1 MLAALKRVNARHPA
15 EESVALR
22 VAVMI
27 AVVVAGLAVAREGV
41 GGVALQLAIVVGIPA
56 AFTFSHVTRHR
67 DGFWLKA
74 ALAVGVMLAF
84 SRFLHAATGVGAGSL
99 DQVQI
104 PLAELFLWVQ
114 VLHSLDV
121 PARRDLLFSLVS
133 SLVLMVVA
141 GVLSISLSYGVH
153 LLLWAP
159 AALAALVLAHRSE
172 LRDLPCLSPRP
183 TGSRARAALDVT
195 RPVALAIALV
205 AVVATGAF
213 LVVPAA
219 GAARA
224 ITFPAAL
231 PHVVPSA
238 VPGGLSNPSLGDAD
252 PARPSHRGRSGER
265 RASFGYF
272 GFSTSLDTAV
282 RGRPDDTLVMRVR
295 ASAPDRWRGQ
305 TFDRWDGRRW
315 TTSPERPRPVR
326 GPAPLDLPIGAQ
338 DSLDD
343 AAQEL
348 VQTFYVARP
357 GPNLIF
363 GAYVPT
369 QLYFADR
376 GVFQL
381 SDGTIRAGVELQQGA
396 VYTIVSRRPPVTAAR
411 LRQSDALLFRPPP
424 SLTARYLQLPA
435 TPERVRALAASVT
448 ARAPTRYDKVRALE
462 RWMATHTEYSLDVPA
477 LPAGADAVDNF
488 LFVTRKGFCEQIG
501 SSLVVMLR
509 SLGIPARLAVGYAP
523 GERNPFTGLYEV
535 RASDAHAWAE
545 VWFPGVGWQSF
556 DPTAEVPLAGEQGRR
571 AAGEGLTSFVAARLP
586 SLPGRAP
593 EAAVVLVVAGIAL
606 VGARRVRVL
615 RARERAARPSTW
627 AEAWLDRL
635 ERAGAERGR
644 PRKPNESVREYVDM
658 LRRGPMAH
666 ARWGDAV
673 RIVEWDAYSGEA
685 ASDAERVA
693 ADAVLADAVLADAV
707 ASGPGS

>member
-1 MLAALKRVNARHPA
+1 MLLAALKRVNARLPA
-15 EESVALR
+15 EESLALR
-22 VAVMI
+22 VTVMI
-27 AVVVAGLAVAREGV
+27 AVVVAGLAVAGQGV
-41 GGVALQLAIVVGIPA
+41 GGVALRLAVAAGIPA
-56 AFTFSHVTRHR
+56 AFAFSHVTRHR

-74 ALAVGVMLAF
+74 ALAIGVMAAF
-84 SRFLHAATGVGAGSL
+84 SRFLHAATGVGAASL

-121 PARRDLLFSLVS
+121 PARRDLMFSLVS
-133 SLVLMVVA
+133 SLVLMAVA
-141 GVLSISLSYGVH
+141 GVLSISLTYGVH

-172 LRDLPCLSPRP
+172 LHDLPRLPRP
-183 TGSRARAALDVT
+183 AATPRVPRARVALDVA
-195 RPVALAIALV
+195 RPVAVATAFV
-205 AVVATGAF
+205 AVLGTGAF

-224 ITFPAAL
+224 ITFPAEL
-231 PHVVPSA
+231 PGAAPSVA
-238 VPGGLSNPSLGDAD
+238 PGSLSNPSLGADD
-252 PARPSHRGRSGER
+252 PARPSRRGHRAEG

-282 RGRPDDTLVMRVR
+282 RGRPDNTLVMRVR

-305 TFDRWDGRRW
+305 TFDHWDGRRW
-315 TTSPERPRPVR
+315 TTSPERPRPIR
-326 GPAPLDLPIGAQ
+326 GSAPLELPVGAE
-338 DSLDD
+338 DSLDA

-348 VQTFYVARP
+348 VQTFYVARS

-369 QLYFADR
+369 QLYFPDR

-381 SDGTIRAGVELQQGA
+381 ADGTIRAGVELQQGA
-396 VYTIVSRRPPVTAAR
+396 VYTVVSRRPPVTAER
-411 LRQSDALLFRPPP
+411 LRQSDLLVQPGEFP
-424 SLTARYLQLPA
+424 LVARSLQLP
-435 TPERVRALAASVT
+435 TIPDRVRVLAASAT
-448 ARAPTRYDKVRALE
+448 RDAPTRYDKVRALE
-462 RWMATHTEYSLDVPA
+462 RWMAIHTEYSLDIPA
-477 LPAGADAVDNF
+477 LPAGADAVDHF
-488 LFVTRKGFCEQIG
+488 LFVSRRGFCEQIG

-509 SLGIPARLAVGYAP
+509 ALGIPARLAVGYAP

-571 AAGEGLTSFVAARLP
+571 AAGAGLSSFVAARLP
-586 SLPGRAP
+586 SLPGWAP
-593 EAAVVLVVAGIAL
+593 ETGVVLVLAGIAL
-606 VGARRVRVL
+606 AGGRRVRVL
-615 RARERAARPSTW
+615 RARRRAARPPTW
-627 AEAWLDRL
+627 GEAWLDRL

-644 PRKPNESVREYVDM
+644 PRRPSESVREYVDV
-658 LRRGPMAH
+658 LRRGPMTH
-666 ARWGDAV
+666 ERWGDAV
-673 RIVEWDAYSGEA
+673 RVVEWDAYSGEP

-693 ADAVLADAVLADAV
+693 ADAVLADALS
-707 ASGPGS
+707 SGAGS

>member
-1 MLAALKRVNARHPA
+1 MLLAALKRVNARHPA

-27 AVVVAGLAVAREGV
+27 AVVVAGLAVVGQGV
-41 GGVALQLAIVVGIPA
+41 GGVALRLAVGVGIPA
-56 AFTFSHVTRHR
+56 AFAFSHVTRHR

-74 ALAVGVMLAF
+74 VLAIGVVLAF
-84 SRFLHAATGVGAGSL
+84 SRFLQAAGTGAGSL

-114 VLHSLDV
+114 LLHSLDV

-133 SLVLMVVA
+133 SLVLMAVA
-141 GVLSISLSYGVH
+141 GVLSISLTYGVH

-172 LRDLPCLSPRP
+172 LRDLPRLPAMA
-183 TGSRARAALDVT
+183 TASRAGSALDVA
-195 RPVALAIALV
+195 RPVAVATALV
-205 AVVATGAF
+205 ALVGTAAF

-224 ITFPAAL
+224 ITFPAEL
-231 PHVVPSA
+231 PDAVPNV
-238 VPGGLSNPSLGDAD
+238 VPGGLSNPSLGDDD
-252 PARPSHRGRSGER
+252 PARASRRGNRAEG

-315 TTSPERPRPVR
+315 TTSPERPRPLR
-326 GPAPLDLPIGAQ
+326 GPAPLELPVAPE
-338 DSLDD
+338 DSLDT

-369 QLYFADR
+369 RLYFPDR

-396 VYTIVSRRPPVTAAR
+396 VYTVVSRRPPVTAAR
-411 LRQSDALLFRPPP
+411 LRRSDSLLLAVPP
-424 SLTARYLQLPA
+424 SLAARYLQLPT

-448 ARAPTRYDKVRALE
+448 ASAPTRYDKVRALE
-462 RWMATHTEYSLDVPA
+462 RWMATHTEYSLDIPA
-477 LPAGADAVDNF
+477 LPAGADAVDDF
-488 LFVTRKGFCEQIG
+488 LFVSRQGFCEQIG

-509 SLGIPARLAVGYAP
+509 ALGIPARLAVGYAP

-545 VWFPGVGWQSF
+545 VWFPGIGWQSF

-571 AAGEGLTSFVAARLP
+571 AAGAGLTSFVAARLP
-586 SLPGRAP
+586 TLPDRAP
-593 EAAVVLVVAGIAL
+593 EIAVTLVVAGIAL
-606 VGARRVRVL
+606 AGARRVRVL
-615 RARERAARPSTW
+615 KASRRATRPPTW
-627 AEAWLDRL
+627 GEAWLDRL

-644 PRKPNESVREYVDM
+644 PRRPSESVREYVDV
-658 LRRGPMAH
+658 LRRGPLTH
-666 ARWGDAV
+666 ERWGDAV
-673 RIVEWDAYSGEA
+673 RIVEWNAYSGER

-693 ADAVLADAVLADAV
+693 ADAVLADALS
-707 ASGPGS
+707 SGPGS

>member
-1 MLAALKRVNARHPA
+1 VLAALKRVNARLPA
-15 EESVALR
+15 EESIALR
-22 VAVMI
+22 VAVMV
-27 AVVVAGLAVAREGV
+27 AVVVAGLAVTGEGV
-41 GGVALQLAIVVGIPA
+41 GGLALQLAVVAGIPA
-56 AFTFSHVTRHR
+56 AFAFSHVTRHR
-67 DGFWLKA
+67 DGFLLKA
-74 ALAVGVMLAF
+74 GLAVGVMIAF
-84 SRFLHAATGVGAGSL
+84 SRFLHAATGVGGGSL

-133 SLVLMVVA
+133 SLVLMAVA
-141 GVLSISLSYGVH
+141 GVLSISLTYGVH

-172 LRDLPCLSPRP
+172 LRDLPRLPAEAMA
-183 TGSRARAALDVT
+183 ARANVALDVA

-205 AVVATGAF
+205 ALVGTGAF

-224 ITFPAAL
+224 ITFPAEL
-231 PHVVPSA
+231 PHVVPSV
-238 VPGGLSNPSLGDAD
+238 VPGGLSNPSLGDDD
-252 PARPSHRGRSGER
+252 PARPARRGRSGGK

-305 TFDRWDGRRW
+305 TFDHWDGHRW
-315 TTSPERPRPVR
+315 TTSPERPRPLR
-326 GPAPLDLPIGAQ
+326 GPAPLDLPIGPE

-369 QLYFADR
+369 QLYFPDR

-396 VYTIVSRRPPVTAAR
+396 VYTVVSRRPPVTAAR
-411 LRQSDALLFRPPP
+411 LRQSDTPFPPPP
-424 SLTARYLQLPA
+424 SSFTARYLQLPT
-435 TPERVRALAASVT
+435 TPERVRALASSVT
-448 ARAPTRYDKVRALE
+448 ASAPTRYDKVRALE
-462 RWMATHTEYSLDVPA
+462 RWMATHTAYSLDAPP
-477 LPAGADAVDNF
+477 LPPGEDAVDNF

-509 SLGIPARLAVGYAP
+509 SLGVPARLAVGYAP

-556 DPTAEVPLAGEQGRR
+556 DPTAEVPLAGEQARH
-571 AAGEGLTSFVAARLP
+571 AAGAGLSSFVAARLP
-586 SLPGRAP
+586 SLPDRAP
-593 EAAVVLVVAGIAL
+593 ETLVILVVAGIAL
-606 VGARRVRVL
+606 AGTRRVRVL
-615 RARERAARPSTW
+615 RARRRAARPASW
-627 AEAWLDRL
+627 GESWVDRL
-635 ERAGAERGR
+635 ERAGEERGR
-644 PRKPNESVREYVDM
+644 PRRPSESVREYVDV
-658 LRRGPMAH
+658 LRRAPMPH
-666 ARWGDAV
+666 ERWGDAV
-673 RIVEWDAYSGEA
+673 RIVEWDAYSGEP
-685 ASDAERVA
+685 ASDAERGA
-693 ADAVLADAVLADAV
+693 ADAVLADALS
-707 ASGPGS
+707 SGAGS

>member
-1 MLAALKRVNARHPA
+1 
-15 EESVALR
+15 
-22 VAVMI
+22 
-27 AVVVAGLAVAREGV
+27 
-41 GGVALQLAIVVGIPA
+41 
-56 AFTFSHVTRHR
+56 
-67 DGFWLKA
+67 
-74 ALAVGVMLAF
+74 MLAF
-84 SRFLHAATGVGAGSL
+84 SQFLHAATGVGAGSL

-133 SLVLMVVA
+133 SLVLMAVA

-153 LLLWAP
+153 LLIWAP

-172 LRDLPCLSPRP
+172 LRDLPSLSPPPDRAHP
-183 TGSRARAALDVT
+183 HAPRSSWPARSRWRS
-195 RPVALAIALV
+195 RSWPSSRR
-205 AVVATGAF
+205 GAF
-213 LVVPAA
+213 LLVPAA

-238 VPGGLSNPSLGDAD
+238 VPGGLSNPSLGDDD
-252 PARPSHRGRSGER
+252 PARPSHPGRGGGT

-282 RGRPDDTLVMRVR
+282 RGRPDNTLVMRVR
-295 ASAPDRWRGQ
+295 SSAPDRWRGQ

-315 TTSPERPRPVR
+315 TTSPERPRPFR
-326 GPAPLDLPIGAQ
+326 GPAPLDLPIGAE

-363 GAYVPT
+363 GAYVPS
-369 QLYFADR
+369 QLYFPDR

-396 VYTIVSRRPPVTAAR
+396 VYTVVSRRPPVTAAA
-411 LRQSDALLFRPPP
+411 LRQSDTLLFPPPP

-448 ARAPTRYDKVRALE
+448 ASAPTRYDKVRALE
-462 RWMATHTEYSLDVPA
+462 RWMAIHTEYSLDVPA

-535 RASDAHAWAE
+535 RAERRARVGRGLVPGCRLAE
-545 VWFPGVGWQSF
+545 LRPHRRGAV
-556 DPTAEVPLAGEQGRR
+556 GRR
-571 AAGEGLTSFVAARLP
+571 AGPSRRGRGPHVVRRGTAALASGSGAGGGGGPRRRGHRAGRRTTRP
-586 SLPGRAP
+586 RAP
-593 EAAVVLVVAGIAL
+593 GA
-606 VGARRVRVL
+606 GARRTPLDVGRGVARSA
-615 RARERAARPSTW
+615 RARGGETRPAPKAERERRASTSICSGGAPWRTSGGVTQFGSSSGTPTRARPRRTPS
-627 AEAWLDRL
+627 ASSQS
-635 ERAGAERGR
+635 RA
-644 PRKPNESVREYVDM
+644 
-658 LRRGPMAH
+658 RR
-666 ARWGDAV
+666 RD
-673 RIVEWDAYSGEA
+673 I
-685 ASDAERVA
+685 
-693 ADAVLADAVLADAV
+693 ADAVLADAAS
-707 ASGPGS
+707 SGPGS

>member
-1 MLAALKRVNARHPA
+1 MLLAALKRVNARLPA
-15 EESVALR
+15 EESIALR
-22 VAVMI
+22 VTVMI
-27 AVVVAGLAVAREGV
+27 AVVLAGLAVAGQGV
-41 GGVALQLAIVVGIPA
+41 GGALLRLAVAAGIPA
-56 AFTFSHVTRHR
+56 AFVFSHVTRHR

-74 ALAVGVMLAF
+74 GLAISVMVAF
-84 SRFLHAATGVGAGSL
+84 GRFLHSVTGVGAGSL

-133 SLVLMVVA
+133 SLVLMAVA
-141 GVLSISLSYGVH
+141 GVLSISLTYGVY

-172 LRDLPCLSPRP
+172 LRDLAHLPRP
-183 TGSRARAALDVT
+183 HSEAAAPHTRAILDVA
-195 RPVALAIALV
+195 RPVALATGLV
-205 AVVATGAF
+205 AVLGTGAF

-224 ITFPAAL
+224 ITFPAEL
-231 PHVVPSA
+231 PGAAPSVVPGS
-238 VPGGLSNPSLGDAD
+238 LSNPSLGADD
-252 PARPSHRGRSGER
+252 PARPSRRGRHTRG

-305 TFDRWDGRRW
+305 TFDLWDGRRW
-315 TTSPERPRPVR
+315 STSPERARPIR
-326 GPAPLDLPIGAQ
+326 GATPLELPIGAD
-338 DSLDD
+338 DSVD
-343 AAQEL
+343 AGAEEL
-348 VQTFYVARP
+348 VQTFYLSRS

-369 QLYFADR
+369 QLYFPDR

-396 VYTIVSRRPPVTAAR
+396 VYTVVSRRPPVTAER
-411 LRQSDALLFRPPP
+411 LRQSDTFLRPGALPVA
-424 SLTARYLQLPA
+424 ARYLQLP
-435 TPERVRALAASVT
+435 TIPERVRALAVSVT
-448 ARAPTRYDKVRALE
+448 ANGPTRYDKVRALE
-462 RWMATHTEYSLDVPA
+462 RWMATHTEYSLDSPA
-477 LPAGADAVDNF
+477 LPAGDDAVDHF
-488 LFVTRKGFCEQIG
+488 LFVSRKGFCEQIG

-509 SLGIPARLAVGYAP
+509 ALGVPARLAVGYAP

-571 AAGEGLTSFVAARLP
+571 AAGAGLSSFVAARLP
-586 SLPGRAP
+586 TLPGWAP
-593 EAAVVLVVAGIAL
+593 ATGGVLVLAGVALAGT
-606 VGARRVRVL
+606 RRLRVL
-615 RARERAARPSTW
+615 RARRRVKIALTW
-627 AEAWLDRL
+627 GEGWLDCL

-644 PRKPNESVREYVDM
+644 PRKPNESVREYVDA
-658 LRRGPMAH
+658 LRRGPMTH
-666 ARWGDAV
+666 ERWSDAV
-673 RIVEWDAYSGEA
+673 RVVEWDAYSGEP
-685 ASDAERVA
+685 ASDAERVV
-693 ADAVLADAVLADAV
+693 ADVVLADALS
-707 ASGPGS
+707 SGPGS

>member
-1 MLAALKRVNARHPA
+1 LLAALKRVNARLPA

-27 AVVVAGLAVAREGV
+27 AVVVAGLAVTGQGV
-41 GGVALQLAIVVGIPA
+41 GGTALQLAVALGIPA
-56 AFTFSHVTRHR
+56 AFAFSHVTRHR

-74 ALAVGVMLAF
+74 ALAIGVMLAF
-84 SRFLHAATGVGAGSL
+84 SRFLQAVTGVGAGSL

-114 VLHSLDV
+114 LLHSLDV

-133 SLVLMVVA
+133 SLVLMAVA
-141 GVLSISLSYGVH
+141 GVLSISLTYGVH
-153 LLLWAP
+153 LLLWAR

-172 LRDLPCLSPRP
+172 LRDLPQLPAKAAAPR
-183 TGSRARAALDVT
+183 GRAALDVA
-195 RPVALAIALV
+195 RPAAVAIALV
-205 AVVATGAF
+205 AVVGTGAF
-213 LVVPAA
+213 LIVPAA

-224 ITFPAAL
+224 ITFPAEL
-231 PHVVPSA
+231 PEAVPRV
-238 VPGGLSNPSLGDAD
+238 VPGGLSNPSLGDDD
-252 PARPSHRGRSGER
+252 PARPSRRGRGEG

-315 TTSPERPRPVR
+315 TTTPERPRPLR
-326 GPAPLDLPIGAQ
+326 GPSPLDLPIGAE
-338 DSLDD
+338 DSLDT

-369 QLYFADR
+369 QLYFPDR

-381 SDGTIRAGVELQQGA
+381 SDGTIRAGVELQQGS
-396 VYTIVSRRPPVTAAR
+396 VYTIVSRRPPVTAAH
-411 LRQSDALLFRPPP
+411 LRQSDTLLLPGPA
-424 SLTARYLQLPA
+424 SLATRYLQLPA
-435 TPERVRALAASVT
+435 VPERVRALAASIT
-448 ARAPTRYDKVRALE
+448 ADAPTRYDKVRALE
-462 RWMATHTEYSLDVPA
+462 RWMATHTEYALDVPA
-477 LPAGADAVDNF
+477 LPTGADAVDDF
-488 LFVTRKGFCEQIG
+488 LFVSRKGFCEQIG

-509 SLGIPARLAVGYAP
+509 ALGIPARLAVGYAP

-571 AAGEGLTSFVAARLP
+571 AAGSGITAFVAGRLP
-586 SLPGRAP
+586 TLPGWAP
-593 EAAVVLVVAGIAL
+593 EAAVTLVAAGIAL
-606 VGARRVRVL
+606 AVTRRVRVV
-615 RARERAARPSTW
+615 RSRRRAARPPTW
-627 AEAWLDRL
+627 REAWVDRL
-635 ERAGAERGR
+635 ERAGAGRGR
-644 PRKPNESVREYVDM
+644 ARKPNESVRQYVDI
-658 LRRGPMAH
+658 LRRGPMTH
-666 ARWGDAV
+666 ERWADAV
-673 RIVEWDAYSGEA
+673 RVVEWDAYSGA
-685 ASDAERVA
+685 PASDAERVA
-693 ADAVLADAVLADAV
+693 ADTVLADALS
-707 ASGPGS
+707 SGPGS